1 MPNSSDENGIEA
13 GLTMLSHGR
22 YEEAAAFFES
32 AMRLGGDRQTVNRR
46 MRCLS
51 YYGLSVALANRPT
64 PEAIKACEVAARRNF
79 YSAELQ
85 LNLGKVYML
94 AGKTT
99 RALAAFERGL
109 QIAPRNRA
117 LKNEI
122 AGSDR
127 RRRPPI
133 PWIRRN
139 HPVNRVLGRV
149 RASLKASRAIKGS
162 RA

>member
-1 MPNSSDENGIEA
+1 MPNPPDENAFEK

-22 YEEAAAFFES
+22 YEESVAFFES
-32 AMRLGGDRQTVNRR
+32 AMRLGTDRQTINRR

-109 QIAPRNRA
+109 QIAPGNRA
-117 LKNEI
+117 LRNEM
-122 AGSDR
+122 AGADR

-139 HPVNRVLGRV
+139 HPVNRVLGKA
-149 RASLKASRAIKGS
+149 RATLATARALKGS

>member
-1 MPNSSDENGIEA
+1 
-13 GLTMLSHGR
+13 
-22 YEEAAAFFES
+22 
-32 AMRLGGDRQTVNRR
+32 

-51 YYGLSVALANRPT
+51 FYGLSVALADRPT

-85 LNLGKVYML
+85 LNLGKIYML

-109 QIAPRNRA
+109 KIAPGNRVIRA
-117 LKNEI
+117 EI
-122 AGSDR
+122 AGAER

-133 PWIRRN
+133 PWMKRS
-139 HPVNRVLGRV
+139 HPLNRFLGRM
-149 RASLKASRAIKGS
+149 RASLRATRTLRRSG
-162 RA
+162 A